1 MPVLFEE
8 NQPEPNWPGP
18 AADMFFHDAGDGFPV
33 QPEPDAGPPPSPPR
47 RAAAERQPKPAAPR
61 YRDAPTP
68 GGFAPS
74 RQLVTTLVVL
84 AIALIVLAMF
94 VPRILRAA
102 RTDTVTG
109 AVAQGTGGA
118 SWQVSVIIP
127 EQAPAASF
135 AGQNAQSAKVGL
147 PVTISVPAAGISA
160 VSGRITKLTART
172 ADMGGGFQ
180 AVVQPSAGTKVI
192 PSAGK
197 TADVTLGS

>member
-1 MPVLFEE
+1 
-8 NQPEPNWPGP
+8 
-18 AADMFFHDAGDGFPV
+18 
-33 QPEPDAGPPPSPPR
+33 
-47 RAAAERQPKPAAPR
+47 
-61 YRDAPTP
+61 
-68 GGFAPS
+68 
-74 RQLVTTLVVL
+74 
-84 AIALIVLAMF
+84 MF
-94 VPRILRAA
+94 VPRILRVA

-109 AVAQGTGGA
+109 EVAQGAGAA

-135 AGQNAQSAKVGL
+135 AGQNAQSARVGL
-147 PVTISVPAAGISA
+147 PVTISVPAARISG

-192 PSAGK
+192 PAPGK